1 MFLTLLMTFLLV
13 LPGLIAKEV
22 LLILKKESRVFGFAY
37 LIDTLIF
44 SFLILGANVLFKTL
58 LGGGNQ
64 IFMIMATNVI
74 TLSLVKYIGLS
85 LVFALLLPHAV
96 LLTDLILRAW
106 AKKFHD

>member
-1 MFLTLLMTFLLV
+1 MSLSLFMTFLLL

-22 LLILKKESRVFGFAY
+22 LLVLKKEDRVFGFAY

-64 IFMIMATNVI
+64 VFMIMASTVI

-85 LVFALLLPHAV
+85 LVFAVLLPNAILLAELLLK
-96 LLTDLILRAW
+96 TW
-106 AKKFHD
+106 ARKIHD